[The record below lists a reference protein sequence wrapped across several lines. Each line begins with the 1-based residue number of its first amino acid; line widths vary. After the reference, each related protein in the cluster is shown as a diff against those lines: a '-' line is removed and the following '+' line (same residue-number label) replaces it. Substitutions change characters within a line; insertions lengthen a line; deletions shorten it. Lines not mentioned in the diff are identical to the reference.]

1 MRRRFAP
8 TLKGSS
14 GLRQIQA
21 FPKRRRFPI
30 LDREGYL
37 ESGLTFRQPQGEK
50 ILTNSEIVRVQQ
62 YLRDTFGNDGL
73 RLVAR
78 KPADGTAEVFVADEF
93 IGVIF
98 RDDDEG
104 EVSYAF
110 NMAILY
116 EDLPSGTGVP

>member
-1 MRRRFAP
+1 M
-8 TLKGSS
+8 
-14 GLRQIQA
+14 
-21 FPKRRRFPI
+21 
-30 LDREGYL
+30 
-37 ESGLTFRQPQGEK
+37 
-50 ILTNSEIVRVQQ
+50 TNSEIVRVQQ
-62 YLRDTFGNDGL
+62 YLRDTFGTDRL